1 MCGVGEGIGGGEEE
15 EGKVEWKRSQKG
27 RKERGTTEQKQSIN
41 NQWLP

>member
-27 RKERGTTEQKQSIN
+27 REEKGSEQKQSIN